1 MARKNEENKMER
13 VEKRQRV
20 QTPWQDPVWGGGA
33 KGTRRNGSPRKA
45 AHGYS
50 AANWKKFNP

>member
-1 MARKNEENKMER
+1 MARKNEEKKLER
-13 VEKRQRV
+13 TEKRQRA
-20 QTPWQDPVWGGGA
+20 QTPWHDPARGGPA
-33 KGTRRNGSPRKA
+33 KGIFNNGSPRKA